1 MSQAIDIYL
10 KYCAMKAHF
19 GEGDY
24 DYVKFK
30 GKSKVSRESFWKR
43 KDRIFFVSL
52 GRKYDAHLID
62 SVDDY
67 LLANFVV
74 ENKGW
79 IGKFSDE
86 NYYKWKDRMSRLS
99 QIFENDLNNFNIDDL
114 TVPNNSHPKLLR
126 DYLGKRISLETMI
139 ILDGLLDYTS
149 KWDKKMED
157 DIVWPK
163 TKKLINDYKKF
174 LTYEKEKCKMILI
187 KLTKTE

>member
-1 MSQAIDIYL
+1 
-10 KYCAMKAHF
+10 MKAHF

-52 GRKYDAHLID
+52 GRKYDAYLID

-67 LLANFVV
+67 LLANFIV

-114 TVPNNSHPKLLR
+114 T
-126 DYLGKRISLETMI
+126 
-139 ILDGLLDYTS
+139 
-149 KWDKKMED
+149 D

>member
-1 MSQAIDIYL
+1 
-10 KYCAMKAHF
+10 
-19 GEGDY
+19 
-24 DYVKFK
+24 
-30 GKSKVSRESFWKR
+30 
-43 KDRIFFVSL
+43 
-52 GRKYDAHLID
+52 
-62 SVDDY
+62 
-67 LLANFVV
+67 
-74 ENKGW
+74 
-79 IGKFSDE
+79 
-86 NYYKWKDRMSRLS
+86 MSRLS

-114 TVPNNSHPKLLR
+114 TVPNNSHPKLLK

-157 DIVWPK
+157 YVVWPK

>member
-1 MSQAIDIYL
+1 
-10 KYCAMKAHF
+10 MKAHF

-52 GRKYDAHLID
+52 GRKYDAYLID

-67 LLANFVV
+67 LLANFIV

-114 TVPNNSHPKLLR
+114 TVPNNSHPKLLK

-157 DIVWPK
+157 DVVWPK